1 VLKAAPSPLLK
12 SRSQVPAQAPHFKS
26 FALQTLARYW
36 FMLNLESDRRDHD
49 YRDNAF
55 KNYPPPA
62 FAIEPSPPEAVEE
75 PLDDCLLTVE
85 SPIGFLDLAA
95 PVAIKAYVQATITD
109 GQAFLTTNL
118 PSASSA
124 QTTESGQAWLIG
136 RSRNCAVQVQ
146 DTAISRCHAV
156 IGHDQQH
163 GFYLMDVGSSN
174 GTFLNQR
181 RLVKLKRH
189 PLRDGDVIGL
199 SHLRVEFFL
208 VETP

>member
-1 VLKAAPSPLLK
+1 MV
-12 SRSQVPAQAPHFKS
+12 
-26 FALQTLARYW
+26 
-36 FMLNLESDRRDHD
+36 MLNLESSSCENERH
-49 YRDNAF
+49 
-55 KNYPPPA
+55 NYPLPPPA
-62 FAIEPSPPEAVEE
+62 LAVESSAEPSFGEAAEA
-75 PLDDCLLTVE
+75 PSDDYLLTVE
-85 SPIGFLDLAA
+85 GPIGFLDLAPA
-95 PVAIKAYVQATITD
+95 EPAAIKAYVQATIAD
-109 GQAFLTTNL
+109 RQAFLTTNL
-118 PSASSA
+118 PSPGTA

-136 RSRNCAVQVQ
+136 RGRNCAVLIQ

-199 SHLRVEFFL
+199 SHIRVEFFL
-208 VETP
+208 VEEE